1 MKIIFLIIVGLSLL
15 QADFTKTGNIVK
27 DSLSKLE
34 WQDDAVGSSTTWQAA
49 IDRCEALE
57 LDGYS
62 DWRLPNINELKS
74 IVDRSKVNPAIAVG
88 FENTS
93 SHYYWSSTSYE
104 DYRDSAWFVYFY
116 NGDVSHYLKG
126 NNFYVKCVRDRQ

>member
-93 SHYYWSSTSYE
+93 SNYYYWSTTSYE
-104 DYRDSAWFVYFY
+104 KNKSYARAVFFNYGRVDSYA
-116 NGDVSHYLKG
+116 KG
-126 NNFYVKCVRDRQ
+126 NNAYVRCVR

>member
-1 MKIIFLIIVGLSLL
+1 MKIILLIIIGLSLL

-34 WQDDAVGSSTTWQAA
+34 WQDDAVGSSITWQAA

-93 SHYYWSSTSYE
+93 SNYYWSSTSYE
-104 DYRDSAWFVYFY
+104 KNKSYAWVVFFHYGRVDSSA
-116 NGDVSHYLKG
+116 KG
-126 NNFYVKCVRDRQ
+126 NNSDVRCVR